1 MSLNQTPKPLAVFVP
16 WLHMHQPPI
25 WVGQGSEAKLI
36 GNLEKMLNGE
46 PNSEENWNAQWFA
59 QAYKNP
65 ARYVNLLKSEGLEP
79 RIMVDYSG
87 VLLEE
92 LAKLSSNGH
101 FDHLEVEGEK
111 IGDVISL
118 WRQVLSEYPEAVEFT
133 GTAYSHCYFP
143 ATPERD
149 HEAQILE
156 WRRVFADLFGTAA
169 LSNVRGFWLPEMGMT
184 GDPTEAL
191 KLIRLLKKCGYEW
204 IILPHSALDYPQD
217 WSTPEVENRVHWL
230 VVEAGGESEKM
241 LCVVRDTD
249 MGIRQQ
255 SGQNTDGCIQDIRYR
270 GNTLKSSEI
279 PPLVVPTSDGENGN
293 VMMFEY
299 FKNSFAPLFRESQQW
314 SDIAFMTVSQYI
326 DHYIRDR
333 SITEI
338 RLKPTGGSWIG
349 GHQSWNEGDL
359 RQGVLKAVEDLSQAY
374 ASRRQATNSSLSD
387 QEERALLLCETSCF
401 VYWGSEFWIQQ
412 AYQCLAWAK
421 DLSSHQ
427 LPVTT

>member
-1 MSLNQTPKPLAVFVP
+1 MSSNTTANPLAVFVP

-25 WVGQGSEAKLI
+25 WVGQGSDAKLI
-36 GNLEKMLNGE
+36 GNLEKMLNSE
-46 PNSEENWNAQWFA
+46 PNSEESWNSRWFA

-65 ARYVNLLKSEGLEP
+65 ARYVKNLKSEGLNP

-101 FDHLEVEGEK
+101 FAHLEVDGEMM
-111 IGDVISL
+111 GDVIGL
-118 WRQVLSEYPEAVEFT
+118 WREVLSEHSEAVEFT

-149 HEAQILE
+149 HEAQIME
-156 WRRVFADLFGTAA
+156 WRRVFADLFGTDA
-169 LSNVRGFWLPEMGMT
+169 LAKIRGFWLPEMGMT
-184 GDPTEAL
+184 GDPAEAL
-191 KLIRLLKKCGYEW
+191 RLIRLLKKCGYEW
-204 IILPHSALDYPQD
+204 IILPHSALEYPSD

-230 VVEAGGESEKM
+230 VVESGGESERI

-270 GNTLKSSEI
+270 GNTLKESKI

-299 FKNSFAPLFRESQQW
+299 FRNSFVPLFRESQHW
-314 SDIAFMTVSQYI
+314 PDIAFMTVSQYI
-326 DHYIRDR
+326 DSYIGHNP
-333 SITEI
+333 STEV
-338 RLKPTGGSWIG
+338 RLKATGGSWIG

-359 RQGVLKAVEDLSQAY
+359 RQGVLKAVERLSQAC
-374 ASRRQATNSSLSD
+374 ASRRQSSNSSLSD
-387 QEERALLLCETSCF
+387 EQERALLLCETSCF
-401 VYWGSEFWIQQ
+401 VYWGSEFWAQQ
-412 AYQCLAWAK
+412 ANQCLAWAE
-421 DLSSHQ
+421 DLMGETVRQ
-427 LPVTT
+427 